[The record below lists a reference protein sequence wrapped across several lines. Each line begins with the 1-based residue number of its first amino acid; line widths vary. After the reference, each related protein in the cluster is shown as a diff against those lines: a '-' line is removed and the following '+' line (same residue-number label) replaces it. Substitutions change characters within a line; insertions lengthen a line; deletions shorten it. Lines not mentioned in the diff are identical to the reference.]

1 MTAAGARAKR
11 DPHPALRAPSPFCP
25 FGTFPPDRGNRPS
38 PSKGEGLR
46 AADSRPYRRRGA
58 YGGRVRT
65 PAPTQ
70 IQGWSHSPGAGPRPA
85 RGRTMCAPTA
95 ENGLGALVRHGQAQ
109 PWNGTRGKF
118 CKPRAQWPGRNRT
131 QALLILRAGNVL
143 PTPRGNP
150 RKWGSGGKRS
160 YGHGVPVGRVPRRS
174 FGFFPIAGKETR
186 RPQAAKCPC
195 KKRNRSVIAPS
206 SVTASPCHLPPK
218 GKAFWRSTLIR
229 PFGPP
234 FCPFG
239 TFPPDR
245 GDRPSPSKGEGL
257 RAADSRPYR
266 RRGAYGGRVRTPAP
280 TQIQGRSQTG
290 PRAATWGRPCG
301 GNRPPGEE

>member
-1 MTAAGARAKR
+1 MG
-11 DPHPALRAPSPFCP
+11 S
-25 FGTFPPDRGNRPS
+25 G
-38 PSKGEGLR
+38 
-46 AADSRPYRRRGA
+46 ADSPCQGEMSRSDR
-58 YGGRVRT
+58 GGRVAVLWARS
-65 PAPTQ
+65 ARR
-70 IQGWSHSPGAGPRPA
+70 PRPPA
-85 RGRTMCAPTA
+85 ILWFLSHRW
-95 ENGLGALVRHGQAQ
+95 E
-109 PWNGTRGKF
+109 
-118 CKPRAQWPGRNRT
+118 RN
-131 QALLILRAGNVL
+131 
-143 PTPRGNP
+143 
-150 RKWGSGGKRS
+150 S
-160 YGHGVPVGRVPRRS
+160 PRRAN
-174 FGFFPIAGKETR
+174 PPAYNNPNPK
-186 RPQAAKCPC
+186 P
-195 KKRNRSVIAPS
+195 APS

-266 RRGAYGGRVRTPAP
+266 RRGAYGGRVRTPAL